1 MHHPCIPHLSRL
13 RSAFPRS
20 PACRSRPA
28 GQLLSTARTSSASRL
43 LPGGT
48 SFSICRRFQSA
59 SEPSKKRSTER
70 CGGAGDASLR
80 GRLAGGLSRSSRSRF
95 GRCCSAGSG
104 TKVTTRRYC
113 CGGASHCLLPPAASQ
128 CPPPPAAAAAAAA
141 GFWPANVDVDKGAG
155 CAGVGTASAAAAAN
169 SVAAAGCT
177 GCTGCAATAARNSAA
192 AAAAAGS
199 LGAAVG
205 AAGSTQRIT
214 ASTAVGSSSCAATQG
229 RPRCRAAANT
239 DGCCA
244 HCHAVLSRQQAA
256 AICGCKA
263 EESSGRK
270 EREQTDCPAEAHLQG
285 RLGSRHPSPIKLIK
299 QHQTIACR
307 STTKVSCV
315 SPPSMW
321 AAAAPRRPPGQQ
333 ALAAPPAAAML
344 LHRPPKGCL
353 GTGR

>member
-20 PACRSRPA
+20 PACRSWPA
-28 GQLLSTARTSSASRL
+28 GQLLSTACTSSASRL

-48 SFSICRRFQSA
+48 SSSICRRFESA
-59 SEPSKKRSTER
+59 REPSKKRSTER
-70 CGGAGDASLR
+70 SGAGEASLR
-80 GRLAGGLSRSSRSRF
+80 GRLPGGLSPSSRSRF
-95 GRCCSAGSG
+95 SRCCSAGSG

-113 CGGASHCLLPPAASQ
+113 CGGASHCPLPPTASQ
-128 CPPPPAAAAAAAA
+128 CPSSPAAAAAA

-177 GCTGCAATAARNSAA
+177 GCTGCAATAARNSAAVAA

-256 AICGCKA
+256 AICG
-263 EESSGRK
+263 RK
-270 EREQTDCPAEAHLQG
+270 SRAGLRQGARKRNQSECAAEAHLQG
-285 RLGSRHPSPIKLIK
+285 RLEADIRHPS
-299 QHQTIACR
+299 
-307 STTKVSCV
+307 SS
-315 SPPSMW
+315 SNS
-321 AAAAPRRPPGQQ
+321 RRQ
-333 ALAAPPAAAML
+333 
-344 LHRPPKGCL
+344 
-353 GTGR
+353 